1 MGMVE
6 LKYTKKYVPAYLK
19 EMEWYLN
26 ELDKLL
32 DEMKPK
38 QKREK
43 AKKYVLAIRNR
54 VKGTRM
60 WLKEDLGEEYEEPLT
75 IIVG

>member
-32 DEMKPK
+32 DEMKPRE
-38 QKREK
+38 KREK
-43 AKKYVLAIRNR
+43 AKEYVLAIRNR
-54 VKGTRM
+54 VVGTKM
-60 WLKEDLGEEYEEPLT
+60 WLKEDLGDEYEEPLAV
-75 IIVG
+75 IVG

>member
-1 MGMVE
+1 MGVVE

-60 WLKEDLGEEYEEPLT
+60 WLEEDLGEEYEEPLT